1 MTVSLLFWALALALV
16 GATLTALL
24 WPLFR
29 RRHHTGRGAA
39 AAAAARGDEAGAA
52 AQGNEA
58 AAAQGDEAAATAIF
72 RDHQRQIDA
81 DYTAGLIGNGERE
94 TAMAELVTRFGSEL
108 AQLEPERHALRA
120 RSQRVA
126 GVALLIII
134 PVAALV
140 MYAALG
146 NPQAMNPDVARP
158 TTTPAQMTAMVEELH
173 ERMKANP
180 VDGNG
185 WALLG
190 RSYLT
195 LGRFA
200 EAVEAFARASERL
213 PASAALLADQAE
225 ASALAQ
231 GERLAGQPVALL
243 ERALALDPK
252 HPKTLALLATAAI
265 EQENLNAGIGY
276 WQRLRAVVPEGSA
289 DRARI
294 DEVLAELEARR
305 VSAAR
310 GKAAPTEAMSG
321 SKGAGSNAAGSKSVE
336 GSVEIAPAL
345 ASNVGPGDTL
355 FIFARDPDGGRMP
368 LAAIKL
374 AAGKWPQRFRLTDEM
389 SMAPGAVLSTA
400 QRIVVEA
407 RVSKT
412 GSATPAGGDLSG
424 KSAPVAPGARDVRV
438 VLDRVVP

>member
-1 MTVSLLFWALALALV
+1 MTASPLFWALALALV
-16 GATLTALL
+16 GATLAALL

-29 RRHHTGRGAA
+29 RRHD
-39 AAAAARGDEAGAA
+39 AARGDEAAA
-52 AQGNEA
+52 A
-58 AAAQGDEAAATAIF
+58 AIF
-72 RDHQRQIDA
+72 RDYQRQIDA
-81 DYTAGLIGNGERE
+81 DYAAGLIGSGERE
-94 TAMAELVTRFGSEL
+94 TAMAELVTRLGSEL
-108 AQLEPERHALRA
+108 AQVEPERNALRA

-140 MYAALG
+140 MYAVLG
-146 NPQAMNPDVARP
+146 NPQAMTPGVARP
-158 TTTPAQMTAMVEELH
+158 ATTPAQMTAMVEGLH

-180 VDGNG
+180 EDGNG

-190 RSYLT
+190 RSYVT

-200 EAVEAFARASERL
+200 EAAQAFARASERL

-243 ERALALDPK
+243 QRALAIDAK

-265 EQENLNAGIGY
+265 EQDDFAAGIGY
-276 WQRLRAVVPEGSA
+276 WRRLRAVVPEGSA

-294 DEVLAELEARR
+294 DEVLAELETRR
-305 VSAAR
+305 DSATR
-310 GKAAPTEAMSG
+310 GKAAPTEATP
-321 SKGAGSNAAGSKSVE
+321 GSKSVE

-345 ASNVGPGDTL
+345 VSNVGAGDTL

-368 LAAIKL
+368 LAAVKL
-374 AAGKWPQRFRLTDEM
+374 PAEKWPQRFRLTDEM
-389 SMAPGAVLSTA
+389 AMAPGAVLSSA

-412 GSATPAGGDLSG
+412 GNATPASGDLSG
-424 KSAPVAPGARDVRV
+424 KSVPVAPGARDVRV
-438 VLDRVVP
+438 VLDRLVP